1 MSSVLTVML
10 VCKHME
16 ASDVDAPS
24 PLSVK
29 RLDIMQTS
37 WRFHTGLVKK
47 SPGKWMLFGLQP
59 HHASVSCQNKQICN
73 KLTV

>member
-1 MSSVLTVML
+1 MSSVLSVML

-24 PLSVK
+24 PLSVQ

-37 WRFHTGLVKK
+37 WRFHTGDALWFAT
-47 SPGKWMLFGLQP
+47 SPSFCIMSEQANL
-59 HHASVSCQNKQICN
+59 
-73 KLTV
+73 

>member
-1 MSSVLTVML
+1 MSSVRTVML

-37 WRFHTGLVKK
+37 WRFHTGLVKNSRQMDALWFAT
-47 SPGKWMLFGLQP
+47 SPRFCIMSEQANL
-59 HHASVSCQNKQICN
+59 
-73 KLTV
+73 